1 MNHMVIGKV
10 LFVNEVEVVMN
21 EVVVVTTEVAVVTNV
36 DEVDVAHMIE
46 VVVEDVAISIEVD
59 IVDAAVVV
67 NPRCPSVLPTML
79 IHIKENTLSVVRVC
93 SNVECMDQFI

>member
-1 MNHMVIGKV
+1 MVIGKV
-10 LFVNEVEVVMN
+10 LFVNEVAVVMN

-46 VVVEDVAISIEVD
+46 VEDVAISIEVD

-67 NPRCPSVLPTML
+67 HPRCPSVLPTML